1 MFPLQVERGNEADFI
16 MGQDLC
22 AGSWGGAGRVFH
34 RYREKEKYELYEKN
48 VKKSDLFGYG
58 IAVDTWNDAV
68 ICNG

>member
-1 MFPLQVERGNEADFI
+1 MKPILSWDRISAQA
-16 MGQDLC
+16 
-22 AGSWGGAGRVFH
+22 AGGGAGRVFH